1 MSCIHVYHCVHAQ
14 QVLGDTLDVEAVHRG
29 DITPLYFG
37 SAMSSFGVELF
48 LQSFINLS
56 AKPGPCG
63 IRERAW

>member
-1 MSCIHVYHCVHAQ
+1 MCAHMRGCSLTCAFL
-14 QVLGDTLDVEAVHRG
+14 QVLGDSLDAEAIHRG

-56 AKPGPCG
+56 AKPGVG
-63 IRERAW
+63 GEV

>member
-1 MSCIHVYHCVHAQ
+1 MHVYTYPPHAPPNA

-48 LQSFINLS
+48 LQSFIDLS
-56 AKPGPCG
+56 AKPGRG
-63 IRERAW
+63 LLL